1 DRRLRG
7 ADIGRDLHP
16 RRLGR
21 RARPRSD
28 IEMVFQSYALF
39 PHMSVFDNVA
49 YPLRTRRL
57 PSTEVAERVARVL
70 DAVHMHVDAA
80 RLAVLGCGDTAGDQ
94 VASDLDESTV
104 EVDVGPGAVRRGAR
118 PPGAASGQLPAGV
131 YPPGAHQR
139 RLRS

>member
-1 DRRLRG
+1 
-7 ADIGRDLHP
+7 
-16 RRLGR
+16 
-21 RARPRSD
+21 
-28 IEMVFQSYALF
+28 MVFQSYALF

-94 VASDLDESTV
+94 VASDLD
-104 EVDVGPGAVRRGAR
+104 
-118 PPGAASGQLPAGV
+118 
-131 YPPGAHQR
+131 
-139 RLRS
+139 